1 MPVFFKPSDIKTI
14 ECSVHNKT
22 VGGSAF
28 ATCQNEDQVFISPKI
43 VDTVNIEVGDF
54 LTAYCIDN
62 HRPENGGVERF
73 SVRWRAIRVMVQ
85 EKFSPTVYGHPAAP
99 PAAIPQPKPELTG
112 EQIENLIM
120 GIVQQDR
127 AWTTAQAATEIGVDH
142 MRVANVMRH
151 LHEGG
156 EIASCE
162 INAKAGQERVSKLFY
177 ARDVDLLVDLIDEV
191 VLDD

>member
-1 MPVFFKPSDIKTI
+1 MAVFFKPSDIRTMD
-14 ECSVHNKT
+14 CSVGNMT
-22 VGGSAF
+22 RGGSAF
-28 ATCQNEDQVFISPKI
+28 AVCEDGEQVFISPKI
-43 VDTVNIEVGDF
+43 VELMEIGVGDF

-62 HRPENGGVERF
+62 HRPENGGEEHHAVK
-73 SVRWRAIRVMVQ
+73 WRAIRVTVQ
-85 EKFSPTVYGHPAAP
+85 ERFAPAPAAS
-99 PAAIPQPKPELTG
+99 PALSLTIQKPKPELTT

-120 GIVQQDR
+120 GIMQQDR
-127 AWTTAQAATEIGVDH
+127 AWTTAQAATEISVDH

-162 INAKAGQERVSKLFY
+162 INAKLGQERVSKLYY

>member
-1 MPVFFKPSDIKTI
+1 MAVFFKPSDIRTM
-14 ECSVHNKT
+14 ECSVNNKT
-22 VGGSAF
+22 RGGSVF
-28 ATCQNEDQVFISPKI
+28 AVCEDGEQVFVPPKI
-43 VDTVNIEVGDF
+43 VELMDIDVGDF

-62 HRPENGGVERF
+62 HRPEIGGEDRHAVK
-73 SVRWRAIRVMVQ
+73 WRAIRITVQ
-85 EKFSPTVYGHPAAP
+85 ERFSPAPAAS
-99 PAAIPQPKPELTG
+99 PALSLTLQKPKPELTG

-120 GIVQQDR
+120 GIMQQNR
-127 AWTTAQAATEIGVDH
+127 AWTTAQAATEIDVDH

-151 LHEGG
+151 LHEGS

-162 INAKAGQERVSKLFY
+162 INAKLGQERVSKLYY